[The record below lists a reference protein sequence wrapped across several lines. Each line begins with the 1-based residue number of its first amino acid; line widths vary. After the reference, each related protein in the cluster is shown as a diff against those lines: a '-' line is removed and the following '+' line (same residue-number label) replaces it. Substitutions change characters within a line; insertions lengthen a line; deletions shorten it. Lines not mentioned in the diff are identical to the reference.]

1 MSCTVLDYELLK
13 KTQEQEEALSMVGTK
28 KPPAPVGNGAPE
40 EPSNTIKL

>member
-1 MSCTVLDYELLK
+1 MK
-13 KTQEQEEALSMVGTK
+13 EQEEALSMVGSK